1 MKITIYYPNGSVKDV
16 HEHTI
21 DVPKYISSYAPKQ
34 SFLNISEEDV
44 DAVTC
49 KKKDLEKYLILN
61 RYRFLIGFDFDNYQ
75 RYIKDNYKKDID
87 VEQLEYLDYCFSLLL
102 HLYGSRDFLSLRNEK
117 EIHILLSSNALI
129 EIILFHALSIYNRL
143 PNRHDEQEINL
154 YSCLSGLIHRA
165 YYALKKVNEIGLLG
179 ENEQAVMYALY
190 PFANLSKYNG
200 PNLLCNDTLLA
211 KMIKTLYLTNEECR
225 DTIYALAQI
234 LNGSYAI
241 GVVPNTPKGL
251 VMMMTGGSGNRNNRE
266 IIFEASPSNRIET
279 TQIALSEEEIACL
292 VCYDLV
298 GTERF
303 VEIEQ
308 IFKHEYTS
316 YYTLNSEKLK
326 QITNRTAIRKFRTES
341 IVSSQW
347 ETFYYDTLDDL
358 ECRYKNHYRSHKE
371 LVSPF
376 CYYYL
381 LVNMCDPG
389 HKYEFNGDFLVEL
402 VNYAIYN
409 KCTERCE
416 LYSKMIELNYMQ
428 ESAHMITNFDSKEDE
443 KAQDK
448 ISIFREKLL
457 AGKDG
462 TIAKELLLKKNKYE
476 NNEDA
481 IERVLV
487 FLSPLYCEKYMVN
500 SSPKGVDDF
509 RERLHK
515 LLQEDLFLENLK
527 PKEPMTKK
535 KNDGQ
540 LGFNVKL
547 IMNIIGVLS
556 KENDDNFVN
565 PLKKRIA
572 DPLCK
577 ELEILWELKNAKG
590 YNSYVNKFDNNRG
603 LKEFQTTKSF
613 SLLNEEM
620 IDRVKQVF
628 SN

>member
-1 MKITIYYPNGSVKDV
+1 MKITTYNPDGSIQDV
-16 HEHTI
+16 HRYTI
-21 DVPKYISSYAPKQ
+21 DVPKYISSYDSKH
-34 SFLNISEEDV
+34 SFLNIGEEDV
-44 DAVTC
+44 EAVLY
-49 KKKDLEKYLILN
+49 KKKDPEKQLALN

-75 RYIKDNYKKDID
+75 HYIEHHYKINID
-87 VEQLEYLDYCFSLLL
+87 VAQLSYLDYCFSHLLR
-102 HLYGSRDFLSLRNEK
+102 LYGSKDLFPLRNEK
-117 EIHILLSSNALI
+117 EIHEFLSCDTWI
-129 EIILFHALSIYNRL
+129 EIILYHALSNCNRVS
-143 PNRHDEQEINL
+143 NRNDKHEMSL
-154 YSCLSGLIHRA
+154 FTCLSGLIHRV
-165 YYALKKVNEIGLLG
+165 YYALKKANVVGLLSKD
-179 ENEQAVMYALY
+179 EQAIMYVLY
-190 PFANLSKYNG
+190 PFANLSTIIG
-200 PNLLCNDTLLA
+200 HNLLCNDTLLA
-211 KMIKTLYLTNEECR
+211 KMIKAMYLTNEDCR
-225 DTIYALAQI
+225 DSIYALA
-234 LNGSYAI
+234 LVLYRSYTI
-241 GVVPNTPKGL
+241 GAVPITPKGL
-251 VMMMTGGSGNRNNRE
+251 VMMMTGGSGNRINEE
-266 IIFEASPSNRIET
+266 IILEASPSNGIEM
-279 TQIALSEEEIACL
+279 TQIAMSEEEIACL
-292 VCYDLV
+292 VCYDMV
-298 GTERF
+298 GKPRF
-303 VEIEQ
+303 VEIEN
-308 IFKHEYTS
+308 IFKNEYTS
-316 YYTLNSEKLK
+316 YYNLNAEIQK
-326 QITNRTAIRKFRTES
+326 QIINRTAIRKFRTEA

-358 ECRYKNHYRSHKE
+358 ECQYKNHYRSHKE
-371 LVSPF
+371 LMSPF

-402 VNYAIYN
+402 VNYAIHN

-603 LKEFQTTKSF
+603 LKELQTTKSF
-613 SLLNEEM
+613 SLLNEGM
-620 IDRVKQVF
+620 IDRVKLVF

>member
-1 MKITIYYPNGSVKDV
+1 MKITTYYQDGSIQDV
-16 HEHTI
+16 HRYTI
-21 DVPKYISSYAPKQ
+21 DVPKYISSYDSKH
-34 SFLNISEEDV
+34 SFLNIGEEDV
-44 DAVTC
+44 EAVLY
-49 KKKDLEKYLILN
+49 KKKDPEKQLALD

-75 RYIKDNYKKDID
+75 HYIEHHYKINID
-87 VEQLEYLDYCFSLLL
+87 VAQLSYLDYCFSHLLR
-102 HLYGSRDFLSLRNEK
+102 LYGSKDLFPLRNEK
-117 EIHILLSSNALI
+117 EIHEFLSCDTWI
-129 EIILFHALSIYNRL
+129 EIILYHALSNCNRL
-143 PNRHDEQEINL
+143 SNRNDKHEMSL
-154 YSCLSGLIHRA
+154 FTCLSGLIHRV
-165 YYALKKVNEIGLLG
+165 YYALKKANVVGLL
-179 ENEQAVMYALY
+179 NKDEQAIMYVLY
-190 PFANLSKYNG
+190 PFANLSTIIGYD
-200 PNLLCNDTLLA
+200 LLCNDTLLA
-211 KMIKTLYLTNEECR
+211 KMIKAMYLTNEDCR
-225 DTIYALAQI
+225 DSIYALA
-234 LNGSYAI
+234 LVLYRSYII
-241 GVVPNTPKGL
+241 GAVPITPKGL
-251 VMMMTGGSGNRNNRE
+251 VMMMTGGSGNRINEE
-266 IIFEASPSNRIET
+266 IILEASPSNGIEM
-279 TQIALSEEEIACL
+279 TQIAMSEEEIACL
-292 VCYDLV
+292 VCYDMV
-298 GTERF
+298 GKPRF
-303 VEIEQ
+303 VEIEN
-308 IFKHEYTS
+308 IFKNEYTS
-316 YYTLNSEKLK
+316 YYNLNAEIQK
-326 QITNRTAIRKFRTES
+326 QIINRTAIRKFRTEP

-402 VNYAIYN
+402 VNYAIHN

-603 LKEFQTTKSF
+603 RKEFQTTKSF
-613 SLLNEEM
+613 SLLNEGM